1 MILDTNAVSA
11 LAERDPAVIH
21 IVSSAPSPRL
31 SFISVAE
38 FEFGILGSSRPDPAK
53 AFIDGLSAVLRVLF
67 PSPETIGHYAWIA
80 DHLKR
85 TGRPIPH
92 NDMWTAALARQF
104 ELPILSRDR
113 HFDYV
118 GGIIRIGW

>member
-11 LAERDPAVIH
+11 LAERDPDVERV
-21 IVSSAPSPRL
+21 VSSTRNLRL

-38 FEFGILGSSRPDPAK
+38 FEFGILGSSRPEPAK
-53 AFIDGLSAVLRVLF
+53 AFIDGLSAALPVLF
-67 PSPETIGHYAWIA
+67 PTPETIVHYAWIA
-80 DHLKR
+80 DHLKC

-113 HFDYV
+113 HFDFIA
-118 GGIIRIGW
+118 GIIRIGW